1 MADVLISQLPKTT
14 EAGDS
19 DLLIIDSFDS
29 ATGGIVTNAIKWS
42 DLYTKISSFPQGI
55 KFPDGTALQPSITFV
70 NDTNTGIYRQA
81 DDTIGFTTNGIARMV
96 INGAG
101 NIGVNTL
108 TPDEKFQIK
117 DGNLSLQFGASNEFQ
132 ITAADGGISLRQKE
146 FLPLTLATNDVTRMT
161 VTGFGSVLI
170 DTDDEVSGVSLNVG
184 GVIQADGATI
194 NGIGGGVTAIGH
206 NTGTKKDLLHLN
218 FNGAI
223 GNIDQNY
230 GTNGQVLM
238 SRGPGQSFTWGEGGG
253 PGGGG
258 LDFKGSIDV
267 TQTAPAAIDGDFYL
281 NDTAGLVHP
290 SFNVGNYNAEVNAFV
305 IFDGTDW
312 TIQNQAPT
320 GTYVD
325 LVSDQ
330 TVGGSK
336 TFTEEILGTAQNC
349 SRTITAGEGL
359 KGGGQLLSDI
369 TLTVDTGNGLGI
381 ESDNLVALAGD
392 DTIIVDAAGIK
403 VNVSELFEGSDPDNA
418 FAVTSF
424 NGRKG
429 DVVPQEADYDLT
441 DLGDVDT
448 ASAQEGYIL
457 TAVGSQFE
465 FRPLEIEGTLQF
477 QGSIDATVVTAPVD
491 AEVGYFWVQTVDG
504 TVLDDASWGSI
515 RNTPVLAG
523 AMIAKA
529 PQPDGETVPQWD
541 LIGST
546 GGGAGV
552 ETITAQNGVTNQ
564 GTAEDPVLEVD
575 STVVRTTGIQTIDGT
590 KTFQQTIIGDLQ
602 GDVEGEATDCSR
614 SVLAGN
620 ALTGGGKLDA
630 DVTLHVN
637 HDTAMEIVADEL
649 TPIAGNGLKK
659 GSDGNG
665 GPLTIDTD
673 WLDDNYSPDVS
684 GEIGDGSI
692 DLVAATNGGLVV
704 TGQNATANQAVATQ
718 WSIGVDA
725 TIVKTTGDQ
734 SIDGNKTFV
743 QNIITDGVTSTNFTT
758 SADFTATGKIT
769 CANFDIGALPDLSTA
784 P

>member
-29 ATGGIVTNAIKWS
+29 GTGGIVTNAIKWS
-42 DLYTKISSFPQGI
+42 DLYTKITSFPQGI
-55 KFPDGTALQPSITFV
+55 KFPDGTALQPSITFA

-96 INGAG
+96 INGSGA
-101 NIGVNTL
+101 IGVNTL
-108 TPDEKFQIK
+108 NPTEKFQVK
-117 DGNLSLQFGASNEFQ
+117 DGNLSVTYGSSNELI

-146 FLPLTLATNDVTRMT
+146 FLPLTFATNDVTRMT

-184 GVIQADGATI
+184 GIIQAEGATLK
-194 NGIGGGVTAIGH
+194 GLPGGVTAVGH
-206 NTGTKKDLLHLN
+206 NTGTQKDLLHLN

-223 GNIDQNY
+223 GNVDQNY
-230 GTNGQVLM
+230 GTNGQVLT
-238 SRGPGQSFTWGEGGG
+238 SRGPGQSWTWAAGGG
-253 PGGGG
+253 GGGGGG

-290 SFNVGNYNAEVNAFV
+290 SFGVGNMNAEVNAFV

-330 TVGGSK
+330 TIGGSK

-369 TLTVDTGNGLGI
+369 TLNVDTGNGLGI
-381 ESDNLVALAGD
+381 DSDNLVALAGD

-403 VNVSELFEGSDPDNA
+403 VNVSELFDGSDPNNA

-429 DVVPQEADYDLT
+429 DVLPLEADYDLT

-448 ASAQEGYIL
+448 STAQEGYIL

-477 QGSIDATVVTAPVD
+477 QGSIDATSVTAPLD

-504 TVLDDASWGSI
+504 TVLNDPTWGSI
-515 RNTPVLAG
+515 RDTAVLAG

-541 LIGST
+541 IIGST

-564 GTAEDPVLEVD
+564 GTAENPVLEVD
-575 STVVRTTGIQTIDGT
+575 TTVVRTTGDQTIDGN
-590 KTFQQTIIGDLQ
+590 KTFNNAITGDLIGD
-602 GDVEGEATDCSR
+602 VTGEAQDCSR
-614 SVLAGN
+614 SVLAGT
-620 ALTGGGKLDA
+620 ALTGGGKLTA
-630 DVTLHVN
+630 DVTLNVN

-659 GSDGNG
+659 GDDGTG

-704 TGQNATANQAVATQ
+704 TGQNATANQEVATQ

-734 SIDGNKTFV
+734 SIDGNKTFI
-743 QNIITDGVTSTNFTT
+743 QNIIADGVTSANFTT
-758 SADFTATGKIT
+758 SADFTATGKISF
-769 CANFDIGALPDLSTA
+769 ANLDIDALTTLP
-784 P
+784 